1 MSINPLDILLVA
13 FLIVTALIGFKNGI
27 IVESK
32 KTVSFIG
39 SVVLSNIII
48 KQLANKFYFLK
59 SGVDIFYLSTF
70 LVVFI
75 IIILTISFLID
86 MIIEES
92 DEFIIDR
99 YTNISVGALIGI
111 IRGAITVALIL
122 FIFDT
127 TPIDE
132 VSKESIY
139 NKIQGKSILFEKF
152 TSLKDIILKK

>member
-13 FLIVTALIGFKNGI
+13 FLIITALIGFKNGI
-27 IVESK
+27 IIESK
-32 KTVSFIG
+32 KTASLIG
-39 SVVLSNIII
+39 SVVLSNIVI

-70 LVVFI
+70 LIIFI

-92 DEFIIDR
+92 DEFIIDK

-111 IRGAITVALIL
+111 IRGAFTISLIL
-122 FIFDT
+122 YIFDT
-127 TPIDE
+127 TPIDQA
-132 VSKESIY
+132 SKESIY

-152 TSLKDIILKK
+152 NSLKDVILKK